1 MIKFFNPEGADKP
14 ITNFNDIIKYIL
26 HSQTTGLFLR
36 YAI

>member
-1 MIKFFNPEGADKP
+1 MIQFFHHEVSGKP

-26 HSQTTGLFLR
+26 HSQTAGLFLR